1 MTKLPALH
9 DPVATCEVERKLW
22 VRAQAAR
29 RQLAAAAHLRA
40 QLRLA
45 RRRQQRDTRRGG
57 VAQPVAPRSPLGR
70 WPRARLV
77 RARRARL
84 GRVLG
89 RRGQLHLLHAAS
101 QRHGELP
108 RVERVDAHAAHEVA
122 PTVQQQH
129 RAGQLHRRVGA
140 VGPRRRR
147 FVLAAHLRSM
157 GVAASDVCGCSL
169 RCMGVAA
176 SDAWEPH
183 TSSSRGH
190 SAAGCAAPTGAVAPL
205 TAAGRPSPRL
215 WTGVSA
221 GDRDDHSAS
230 IACCWAVGKA
240 VEMQLRGKAC
250 SGSVPASLR
259 DSSCTCAWGVA
270 RANAL
275 SCGMCWRVAPR
286 PRGLAAIRALR
297 ALLYSRQHRA
307 ARSQSRDPSEK
318 RGASKLWRTEEATSN
333 ELVRQ
338 PVAQQLLVRGRS
350 SWLPRL
356 CGWPERRRPPR
367 RARGGHAAAVA
378 LGARLLP
385 LAKAL

>member
-40 QLRLA
+40 QLRVA
-45 RRRQQRDTRRGG
+45 RRRQQRYTQRGG
-57 VAQPVAPRSPLGR
+57 VAQPVAPRRPLGR
-70 WPRARLV
+70 WPRAHLV

-157 GVAASDVCGCSL
+157 GVAASDACSCSLRCMGVAASDVCGCSL

-176 SDAWEPH
+176 SDAWESH

-240 VEMQLRGKAC
+240 VEVQLRGKAC

-275 SCGMCWRVAPR
+275 SCGMCWTVAPPGTTA
-286 PRGLAAIRALR
+286 PRRDPCASGSTRDNTEQPGPRA
-297 ALLYSRQHRA
+297 
-307 ARSQSRDPSEK
+307 DPSEEC
-318 RGASKLWRTEEATSN
+318 GASS
-333 ELVRQ
+333 
-338 PVAQQLLVRGRS
+338 
-350 SWLPRL
+350 
-356 CGWPERRRPPR
+356 CGAPRRP
-367 RARGGHAAAVA
+367 
-378 LGARLLP
+378 LP
-385 LAKAL
+385 TSWCASQ